1 MAKPHRRFSRYL
13 AGVGAGQCFG
23 DLASPQ
29 ITEPQSVGATFLLA
43 VLHAPLTAAED
54 EPPPWPT
61 CGPYPPSGNYTQN
74 STYQANIDLLAASLP
89 RNTSSSSAFYATG
102 SVGNVPEIVYGQAL
116 CRGDV
121 ANASACESCV
131 ATAFRGAQQACP
143 LYKDVMIFYDLCQL
157 RFSNRNFLLDDDYI
171 VTTYT
176 LQRSRLVGAPAAA
189 AFDAAVGLLVNATAD
204 HAVPDSSRRF
214 GTGEE
219 GFDDRRNP
227 KIYALSQCAPDTTVD
242 VCRTCL
248 RIIIGQLP
256 ESFSGRTGGG
266 IFGVWCNFRYEVY
279 PFFSGRPLLQLPKF
293 VERRPASAPPVTG
306 GGEKTRNR
314 TGKVLAIVM
323 PTIAVIL
330 AIAVVYFFC
339 WRRRRPEADAFLPST
354 SDDIQHIDS
363 LLLDLATLRVATDDF
378 DESKM
383 LGKGGFGMVYK
394 GVLPDSQEIA
404 VKRLGQT
411 SRQGIG
417 ELKSELVLVAK
428 LHHRNLVRL
437 VGVCLEEHEKILV
450 YEYMPNRSLD
460 TIIFDFE
467 RKKELDWGKRFK
479 IISGIARGLQYLHED
494 SQLKIVHRDLK
505 ASNVLLDLD
514 YSPKISDFGLAK
526 IFGGDQSEDV
536 TRRIAGTYGYM
547 APEYAMRGQYS
558 IKSDVFSFGVLVLE
572 IVTGRRNSGSYNTE
586 QDVDLLNLV
595 WEHWTRGNVIEL
607 IDPSLS
613 NHPPVDQIL
622 KCIHVGLLC
631 VQRKPASRPTMSSV
645 NIMFSSHTVRLPSLS
660 RPAFCIQ
667 EVSVNESSTAYSEAY
682 PLTENCTAMSS
693 NQVSITELS
702 PR

>member
-1 MAKPHRRFSRYL
+1 MAKPHRCFSPYL
-13 AGVGAGQCFG
+13 AGVA
-23 DLASPQ
+23 
-29 ITEPQSVGATFLLA
+29 ATFLIS
-43 VLHAPLTAAED
+43 VLHAPLAAGDD
-54 EPPPWPT
+54 EPPPWPI
-61 CGPYPPSGNYTQN
+61 CGPYPPSGNYTPN
-74 STYQANIDLLAASLP
+74 STYQANVDLLSATLP
-89 RNTSSSSAFYATG
+89 RNASLSPAFYATG
-102 SVGNVPEIVYGQAL
+102 GVGDVPDIVYGQAL

-121 ANASACESCV
+121 ANASACEACV
-131 ATAFRGAQQACP
+131 AAAFRGARRACP
-143 LYKDVMIFYDLCQL
+143 LYKDAIIFYDLCQL
-157 RFSNRNFLLDDDYI
+157 RFSNRNFLLDDDYL

-176 LQRSRLVGAPAAA
+176 LLRSRAVGTQ
-189 AFDAAVGLLVNATAD
+189 AFDDAVGLLLNATAD
-204 HAVPDSSRRF
+204 RAVEDSSRRF

-227 KIYALSQCAPDTTVD
+227 KIYALAQCAPEKTAD
-242 VCRTCL
+242 VCRSCL
-248 RIIIGQLP
+248 SVIIGQLP
-256 ESFSGRTGGG
+256 NSFRGRTGGG
-266 IFGVWCNFRYEVY
+266 MFGVWCNFRYEVY
-279 PFFSGRPLLQLPKF
+279 PFFPGRPLVQLPQF
-293 VERRPASAPPVTG
+293 VERPPASAPPVAR
-306 GGEKTRNR
+306 GEEKKRSTA
-314 TGKVLAIVM
+314 GKVLAILM

-339 WRRRRPEADAFLPST
+339 WRKRRPEEDAYLPST
-354 SDDIQHIDS
+354 
-363 LLLDLATLRVATDDF
+363 LRIATDDF
-378 DESKM
+378 DNSKM

-394 GVLPDSQEIA
+394 GVLPDGEEIA

-428 LHHRNLVRL
+428 LHHKNLVRL
-437 VGVCLEEHEKILV
+437 VGVCLEEQEKILV

-460 TIIFDFE
+460 MILFDSE
-467 RKKELDWGKRFK
+467 KNKELDWGKRFK
-479 IISGIARGLQYLHED
+479 IINGIARGLQYLHED

-505 ASNVLLDLD
+505 ASNILLDVD
-514 YSPKISDFGLAK
+514 YNPKISDFGLAK

-558 IKSDVFSFGVLVLE
+558 VKSDVFSFGVLVLE
-572 IVTGRRNSGSYNTE
+572 IITGRRNSGSYNTE

-595 WEHWTRGNVIEL
+595 WEHWTRGNVVEL
-607 IDPSLS
+607 MDPSLS
-613 NHPPVDQIL
+613 NHPPVDQVL

-667 EVSVNESSTAYSEAY
+667 EVSVSETSGAYSEAY
-682 PLTENCTAMSS
+682 PLTENSTVMSS

>member
-1 MAKPHRRFSRYL
+1 MAKPHHRFSRYL
-13 AGVGAGQCFG
+13 AG
-23 DLASPQ
+23 
-29 ITEPQSVGATFLLA
+29 VGATFLLA

-89 RNTSSSSAFYATG
+89 RNASSSPALYATR
-102 SVGNVPEIVYGQAL
+102 SVGDVPDIVYGQAL

-176 LQRSRLVGAPAAA
+176 LQRSRLVGAPAAT

-204 HAVPDSSRRF
+204 HAVGDSSRRF

-219 GFDDRRNP
+219 GFDDKRNP

-248 RIIIGQLP
+248 RRIIGQLRD
-256 ESFSGRTGGG
+256 SFSGRTGGG

-279 PFFSGRPLLQLPKF
+279 PFFSGRPLLQLPQF
-293 VERRPASAPPVTG
+293 VERPPASAPPVTG

-314 TGKVLAIVM
+314 TGEVLAIVM

-330 AIAVVYFFC
+330 VIAVVYFFC
-339 WRRRRPEADAFLPST
+339 WRRRRRPEADAFLPST
-354 SDDIQHIDS
+354 SEDIQHIDS
-363 LLLDLATLRVATDDF
+363 LLLDLATLRIATDDF
-378 DESKM
+378 DERKM

-437 VGVCLEEHEKILV
+437 VGVCLEEDEKILV

-479 IISGIARGLQYLHED
+479 IINGIARGLQYLHED

-514 YSPKISDFGLAK
+514 YNPKISDFGLAK
-526 IFGGDQSEDV
+526 IFGGDQSVDV

-607 IDPSLS
+607 IDPSLGS
-613 NHPPVDQIL
+613 HPPVDQIL

-631 VQRKPASRPTMSSV
+631 VQRKPASRPAMSSV

-667 EVSVNESSTAYSEAY
+667 EVSVNESSTAYSETY
-682 PLTENCTAMSS
+682 PLTEKSTVMSS
-693 NQVSITELS
+693 NEVSITELS

>member
-1 MAKPHRRFSRYL
+1 MAKPHRCFSPHL
-13 AGVGAGQCFG
+13 AGVA
-23 DLASPQ
+23 
-29 ITEPQSVGATFLLA
+29 ATFLIS
-43 VLHAPLTAAED
+43 VLHAPLAAADD
-54 EPPPWPT
+54 EPPPWPI

-74 STYQANIDLLAASLP
+74 STYRANIDLLSATLP
-89 RNTSSSSAFYATG
+89 RNASLSPALYATG
-102 SVGNVPEIVYGQAL
+102 DVGDVPDIVYGQAL

-121 ANASACESCV
+121 ANASACEACV
-131 ATAFRGAQQACP
+131 AAAFRGARRACP
-143 LYKDVMIFYDLCQL
+143 LYKDVIIFYDLCQL
-157 RFSNRNFLLDDDYI
+157 RFSNRNFFLDDDYL

-176 LQRSRLVGAPAAA
+176 LLRSRVVGTP
-189 AFDAAVGLLVNATAD
+189 AFDAAVGLLLNATAD
-204 HAVPDSSRRF
+204 HAVEDSSRRF

-227 KIYALSQCAPDTTVD
+227 KIYALAQCAPEKTAD
-242 VCRTCL
+242 VCRSCL
-248 RIIIGQLP
+248 NVIIGQLP
-256 ESFSGRTGGG
+256 NSFRGRTGGG
-266 IFGVWCNFRYEVY
+266 MFGVWCNFRYEVY
-279 PFFSGRPLLQLPKF
+279 PFFPGRPLVQLPRF
-293 VERRPASAPPVTG
+293 VERPPASAPPVTG
-306 GGEKTRNR
+306 GEEKKRNSA
-314 TGKVLAIVM
+314 GKVLAILM

-339 WRRRRPEADAFLPST
+339 WRKRRPEEDAYLPST

-363 LLLDLATLRVATDDF
+363 LLLDLATLRIATDDF
-378 DESKM
+378 DNSKM

-394 GVLPDSQEIA
+394 GVLPDGEEIA

-428 LHHRNLVRL
+428 LHHKNLVRL
-437 VGVCLEEHEKILV
+437 VGVCLEEQEKILV

-460 TIIFDFE
+460 MILFDSE
-467 RKKELDWGKRFK
+467 KNKELDWGKRFK
-479 IISGIARGLQYLHED
+479 IINGIARGLQYLHED

-505 ASNVLLDLD
+505 ASNILLDVD
-514 YSPKISDFGLAK
+514 YNPKISDFGLAK

-558 IKSDVFSFGVLVLE
+558 SKSDVFSFGVLVLE

-595 WEHWTRGNVIEL
+595 WEHWTRGNVVEL
-607 IDPSLS
+607 MDPSLS
-613 NHPPVDQIL
+613 NHPPVDQVL

-667 EVSVNESSTAYSEAY
+667 EVSVSGTSTAYSEAY
-682 PLTENCTAMSS
+682 PLTENSTVMSS

>member
-1 MAKPHRRFSRYL
+1 MANPHHRFSRYL
-13 AGVGAGQCFG
+13 AGV
-23 DLASPQ
+23 S
-29 ITEPQSVGATFLLA
+29 ATFLLA
-43 VLHAPLTAAED
+43 LLHAPLTAAED

-61 CGPYPPSGNYTQN
+61 CGPYPPSGNYTPN
-74 STYQANIDLLAASLP
+74 STYQANINLLAASLP
-89 RNTSSSSAFYATG
+89 RNASLSPSLYATG
-102 SVGNVPEIVYGQAL
+102 SVGDVPYIVYGQAL

-143 LYKDVMIFYDLCQL
+143 LYKDVMIFYDLCQI

-204 HAVPDSSRRF
+204 HAVGDSSRRF

-227 KIYALSQCAPDTTVD
+227 KIYALSQCAPDRTAD

-248 RIIIGQLP
+248 SIIIGQLP
-256 ESFSGRTGGG
+256 VSFSGRTGGG
-266 IFGVWCNFRYEVY
+266 IFGVWCNFRYEPTRFCPTSFFFRPPPLVY
-279 PFFSGRPLLQLPKF
+279 PFFSGRPLLQLPQF
-293 VERRPASAPPVTG
+293 AERPPASAPPVTR
-306 GGEKTRNR
+306 GGEKTRDH

-330 AIAVVYFFC
+330 AIAIVYFFC
-339 WRRRRPEADAFLPST
+339 RRKRRPQGGAPSA
-354 SDDIQHIDS
+354 SDDIQYIDS
-363 LLLDLATLRVATDDF
+363 LLFDLATLRVATDDF

-383 LGKGGFGMVYK
+383 LGRGGFGMVYK

-428 LHHRNLVRL
+428 LHHKNLVRL
-437 VGVCLEEHEKILV
+437 VGVCLEEQEKILV

-460 TIIFDFE
+460 TILFDFE
-467 RKKELDWGKRFK
+467 KNRELDWGKRFK
-479 IISGIARGLQYLHED
+479 IINGIARGLQYLHED

-505 ASNVLLDLD
+505 ASNVLLDFD
-514 YSPKISDFGLAK
+514 YNPKISDFGLAK

-586 QDVDLLNLV
+586 EDVDLLNLV
-595 WEHWTRGNVIEL
+595 WEHWVRANVIEL

-645 NIMFSSHTVRLPSLS
+645 NIMFSSNTVRLPSLS

-667 EVSVNESSTAYSEAY
+667 EVNVSETSTAYSEAY
-682 PLTENCTAMSS
+682 PLTENSTVMSS

>member
-1 MAKPHRRFSRYL
+1 MDKPHRRLSRYL
-13 AGVGAGQCFG
+13 AGI
-23 DLASPQ
+23 S
-29 ITEPQSVGATFLLA
+29 ATFLLA

-61 CGPYPPSGNYTQN
+61 CGPYPPTGNYTQN
-74 STYQANIDLLAASLP
+74 STYHANIDLLAASLP
-89 RNTSSSSAFYATG
+89 GNASSSPSLYATG
-102 SVGNVPEIVYGQAL
+102 SVGDVPDIVYGQAL

-121 ANASACESCV
+121 ANASACESCI

-176 LQRSRLVGAPAAA
+176 LQRSRLVGAPA
-189 AFDAAVGLLVNATAD
+189 FDAAVGLLVNATAD
-204 HAVPDSSRRF
+204 HAVGDSSRRF

-219 GFDDRRNP
+219 GFDDKGNP
-227 KIYALSQCAPDTTVD
+227 KIYALSQCAPETTVD

-248 RIIIGQLP
+248 RRIIGQLRN
-256 ESFSGRTGGG
+256 SFSGRTGGG

-279 PFFSGRPLLQLPKF
+279 PFFSGQPLLQLPQF
-293 VERRPASAPPVTG
+293 VERPPVTG
-306 GGEKTRNR
+306 GGEKMRNR
-314 TGKVLAIVM
+314 TVKVLAIVM

-330 AIAVVYFFC
+330 AIPVVYFFC
-339 WRRRRPEADAFLPST
+339 WRKRRRPEADAFLPST
-354 SDDIQHIDS
+354 SEDIQHIDS

-378 DESKM
+378 DERKM

-437 VGVCLEEHEKILV
+437 VGVCLEEDEKILV

-479 IISGIARGLQYLHED
+479 IINGVARGLQYLHED

-514 YSPKISDFGLAK
+514 YNPKISDFGLAK
-526 IFGGDQSEDV
+526 IFGGDQSQDV

-547 APEYAMRGQYS
+547 APEYAMRGHYS

-572 IVTGRRNSGSYNTE
+572 IVTGRRNSGPYNTE

-595 WEHWTRGNVIEL
+595 
-607 IDPSLS
+607 
-613 NHPPVDQIL
+613 
-622 KCIHVGLLC
+622 
-631 VQRKPASRPTMSSV
+631 
-645 NIMFSSHTVRLPSLS
+645 
-660 RPAFCIQ
+660 
-667 EVSVNESSTAYSEAY
+667 ST
-682 PLTENCTAMSS
+682 
-693 NQVSITELS
+693 
-702 PR
+702 

>member
-1 MAKPHRRFSRYL
+1 MAKPHRPLFPYL
-13 AGVGAGQCFG
+13 AA
-23 DLASPQ
+23 
-29 ITEPQSVGATFLLA
+29 VGATFLFA
-43 VLHAPLTAAED
+43 VLHVPHTAAED

-61 CGPYPPSGNYTQN
+61 CGPYPPSGNYTHN
-74 STYQANIDLLAASLP
+74 STYEANISLLAASLP
-89 RNTSSSSAFYATG
+89 KNVSSSPALYATR
-102 SVGNVPEIVYGQAL
+102 SVGEVPYIVYGQAL

-157 RFSNRNFLLDDDYI
+157 RFSNRNFLLDDDYT
-171 VTTYT
+171 VTTYM
-176 LQRSRLVGAPAAA
+176 LQRSRLVGASAAA
-189 AFDAAVGLLVNATAD
+189 AFDAAVGLLVNATGD
-204 HAVPDSSRRF
+204 HSVGDSSRRF

-227 KIYALSQCAPDTTVD
+227 KIYALSQCAPDRTAD

-248 RIIIGQLP
+248 GMIIGQLP
-256 ESFSGRTGGG
+256 ESFRGRTGGG

-279 PFFSGRPLLQLPKF
+279 PFFSGRPLLQLPQF
-293 VERRPASAPPVTG
+293 AESPPASAPPVTK
-306 GGEKTRNR
+306 KTRNR
-314 TGKVLAIVM
+314 TGTVLAIVM
-323 PTIAVIL
+323 PTIA
-330 AIAVVYFFC
+330 AIFAITVVYFFC
-339 WRRRRPEADAFLPST
+339 WRRRRPEADGDAFLPST

-363 LLLDLATLRVATDDF
+363 LLLDLATLRIATDDF
-378 DESKM
+378 DARKM

-394 GVLPDSQEIA
+394 GVLPDKQEIA
-404 VKRLGQT
+404 VKRLSQT

-428 LHHRNLVRL
+428 LHHKNLVRL
-437 VGVCLEEHEKILV
+437 VGVCLEEHEKVLV

-460 TIIFDFE
+460 TILFNYDK
-467 RKKELDWGKRFK
+467 KKELDWGKRLK
-479 IISGIARGLQYLHED
+479 IINGIARGLQYLHED

-505 ASNVLLDLD
+505 ASNILLDLD
-514 YSPKISDFGLAK
+514 YNPKISDFGLAK

-572 IVTGRRNSGSYNTE
+572 MVTGRRNSGSYNTE

-595 WEHWTRGNVIEL
+595 WEYWTRGNVIEL

-667 EVSVNESSTAYSEAY
+667 EVSVNESSSAYSEAY
-682 PLTENCTAMSS
+682 PLTEDSTMMSS

>member
-1 MAKPHRRFSRYL
+1 MAKPHRCFSPYL
-13 AGVGAGQCFG
+13 AGVA
-23 DLASPQ
+23 
-29 ITEPQSVGATFLLA
+29 ATFLLP
-43 VLHAPLTAAED
+43 VLYAPLAAADD
-54 EPPPWPT
+54 EPPPWPI
-61 CGPYPPSGNYTQN
+61 CGPYPPSGNYTHN
-74 STYQANIDLLAASLP
+74 STYQANIDLLSATLP
-89 RNTSSSSAFYATG
+89 RNASLSPALYATG
-102 SVGNVPEIVYGQAL
+102 DVGDVPDIVYGQAL

-121 ANASACESCV
+121 ANASACEACV
-131 ATAFRGAQQACP
+131 AAAFRGAQRACP
-143 LYKDVMIFYDLCQL
+143 LYKDVIIFYDLCQL

-176 LQRSRLVGAPAAA
+176 LLRSRVVATP

-204 HAVPDSSRRF
+204 HAVEDSSRRF

-219 GFDDRRNP
+219 GFGDRRNP
-227 KIYALSQCAPDTTVD
+227 KIYALTQCAPEKTAD
-242 VCRTCL
+242 VCRSCL
-248 RIIIGQLP
+248 GVIIGQLP
-256 ESFSGRTGGG
+256 NSFRGRTGGG
-266 IFGVWCNFRYEVY
+266 MFGVWCNFRYEVY
-279 PFFSGRPLLQLPKF
+279 PFFSGRPLVQLPQF
-293 VERRPASAPPVTG
+293 VQRPPASAPPVTG
-306 GGEKTRNR
+306 GEEKKRNSA
-314 TGKVLAIVM
+314 GKVLAILM

-330 AIAVVYFFC
+330 AIPVVYFFC
-339 WRRRRPEADAFLPST
+339 WRKRRPEEVYLPST

-363 LLLDLATLRVATDDF
+363 LLLDLATLRIATDDF
-378 DESKM
+378 DNSKM

-394 GVLPDSQEIA
+394 GVLPDGEEIA

-428 LHHRNLVRL
+428 LHHKNLVRL
-437 VGVCLEEHEKILV
+437 VGVCLEEQEKILV

-460 TIIFDFE
+460 MILFDSE
-467 RKKELDWGKRFK
+467 RNKELDWGKRFK
-479 IISGIARGLQYLHED
+479 IINGIARGLQYLHED

-505 ASNVLLDLD
+505 ASNILLDVD
-514 YSPKISDFGLAK
+514 YNPKISDFGLAK

-558 IKSDVFSFGVLVLE
+558 VKSDVFSFGVLVLE
-572 IVTGRRNSGSYNTE
+572 IITGRRNSGSYNTE

-595 WEHWTRGNVIEL
+595 WEHWTRGNVVEL
-607 IDPSLS
+607 MDPSLS
-613 NHPPVDQIL
+613 NHPPVDQVL

-667 EVSVNESSTAYSEAY
+667 EVSVSETSTAYSEAY
-682 PLTENCTAMSS
+682 PLTENSTVMSS